1 MTPLKFTELMNEL
14 PDDMIEAA
22 NRPHQKKQKRIIYI
36 IPAAAACFSL
46 VVALS
51 FFLKGKQMTSDPDF
65 TVSVDPEISAVTM
78 TETVPY
84 TEIQQ
89 EDVPVTE
96 APVSGDALIISDQV
110 TDTATG
116 AQTESGTEERK
127 PDKVTEK
134 SAENRKDDK
143 EHTAAKTE
151 SVRETAAERT
161 ERVTENYGD
170 RPVPLKPG
178 NSPHTEG
185 SDNSNVTE
193 APVTAPDTADEPSPV
208 KAGQNTKPADQN
220 VKPADQN
227 TKPADQAPEYE
238 ADPSSPQETQRPS
251 AACQP
256 VGDNSNEPSDTDAAV
271 VPAEPTMGA
280 EPGGDYP
287 GAAAQPVMNEKIS
300 GDINLDGKVDEADL
314 KKLAGYLSEKKV
326 PEGQVFRNAD
336 INADGIVDLNDLSLL
351 RKIIS
356 ENET

>member
-116 AQTESGTEERK
+116 AQIEAGTEERK

-208 KAGQNTKPADQN
+208 MANQNTKPADQN
-220 VKPADQN
+220 TQPAVN
-227 TKPADQAPEYE
+227 VPGYEPEPAA
-238 ADPSSPQETQRPS
+238 PQETEPAPG

-256 VGDNSNEPSDTDAAV
+256 ACPPDAQSD
-271 VPAEPTMGA
+271 P
-280 EPGGDYP
+280 P
-287 GAAAQPVMNEKIS
+287 GAADPNLPDYSPTVQADNEKKP
-300 GDINLDGKVDEADL
+300 GDVNLDGKVDKSDL
-314 KKLAGYLSEKKV
+314 TKLSEYLSDKRN
-326 PEGQVFRNAD
+326 PEGQAFRNAD
-336 INADGIVDLNDLSLL
+336 INADGNVDLTDLSLL
-351 RKIIS
+351 RKLIS

>member
-116 AQTESGTEERK
+116 AQTEAGTEERK

-220 VKPADQN
+220 TQPAVNVPDYEPE
-227 TKPADQAPEYE
+227 PAAPQDTEP
-238 ADPSSPQETQRPS
+238 APG

-256 VGDNSNEPSDTDAAV
+256 ACPPDAQSDPPVAAD
-271 VPAEPTMGA
+271 PNLPDYSPTVQA
-280 EPGGDYP
+280 D
-287 GAAAQPVMNEKIS
+287 NEK
-300 GDINLDGKVDEADL
+300 GDVNLDGKVDEADL

>member
-110 TDTATG
+110 TDTAAGTL
-116 AQTESGTEERK
+116 TEAGTEGRK

-151 SVRETAAERT
+151 SVRETVAERT
-161 ERVTENYGD
+161 ERVTEKYGD
-170 RPVPLKPG
+170 RPVSLKPG

-193 APVTAPDTADEPSPV
+193 APVTTPDNEPTPV
-208 KAGQNTKPADQN
+208 MAN
-220 VKPADQN
+220 QN
-227 TKPADQAPEYE
+227 TKPADQAPVYE
-238 ADPSSPQETQRPS
+238 DDPSSPQETQRPS

-256 VGDNSNEPSDTDAAV
+256 VGDNSDEPSDTDAAV
-271 VPAEPTMGA
+271 VPDEPTMAA

-287 GAAAQPVMNEKIS
+287 GAAAQPVMSEKIS

>member
-96 APVSGDALIISDQV
+96 APVSGDALIISDQI
-110 TDTATG
+110 TDTAGGT
-116 AQTESGTEERK
+116 QTEAGTEERK
-127 PDKVTEK
+127 PDKVSEK

-151 SVRETAAERT
+151 SIRETVAERT
-161 ERVTENYGD
+161 ERVTEKYGD

-193 APVTAPDTADEPSPV
+193 APVTTPDNEPTPV
-208 KAGQNTKPADQN
+208 MANQNTKPADQN
-220 VKPADQN
+220 VRPADQN
-227 TKPADQAPEYE
+227 TKPADQAPVYE
-238 ADPSSPQETQRPS
+238 DDPSSPQETQRPS

-271 VPAEPTMGA
+271 VPDEPTMGA

-287 GAAAQPVMNEKIS
+287 GAAAQPVMSEKIS

-356 ENET
+356 DNET

>member
-65 TVSVDPEISAVTM
+65 TVSVNPEISAVTM

-84 TEIQQ
+84 TESRD
-89 EDVPVTE
+89 DVPVTE
-96 APVSGDALIISDQV
+96 APVSGDALIISDQI
-110 TDTATG
+110 TDTVG
-116 AQTESGTEERK
+116 GMQTEAGTEERK

-220 VKPADQN
+220 TQPAVNVPDYEPE
-227 TKPADQAPEYE
+227 PAAPQDTEP
-238 ADPSSPQETQRPS
+238 APG

-256 VGDNSNEPSDTDAAV
+256 ACPPDAQSDPPVAAD
-271 VPAEPTMGA
+271 PNLPDYSPTVQA
-280 EPGGDYP
+280 D
-287 GAAAQPVMNEKIS
+287 NEK

>member
-116 AQTESGTEERK
+116 VQTEAGTEERK

-220 VKPADQN
+220 TQPAVNVPDYEPE
-227 TKPADQAPEYE
+227 PAAPQDTEP
-238 ADPSSPQETQRPS
+238 APG

-256 VGDNSNEPSDTDAAV
+256 ACPPDAQSDPPVAAD
-271 VPAEPTMGA
+271 PNLPDYSPTVQA
-280 EPGGDYP
+280 D
-287 GAAAQPVMNEKIS
+287 NEK
-300 GDINLDGKVDEADL
+300 GDVNLDGKVDEADL

>member
-116 AQTESGTEERK
+116 AQTEAGTEGRK

-143 EHTAAKTE
+143 EHTVAKTE

-208 KAGQNTKPADQN
+208 KAGQNTKPADQ
-220 VKPADQN
+220 
-227 TKPADQAPEYE
+227 APEYE
-238 ADPSSPQETQRPS
+238 DDPSSPQETQRPS

>member
-116 AQTESGTEERK
+116 AQTEAGTEGRK

-185 SDNSNVTE
+185 SDNSNVTD

-208 KAGQNTKPADQN
+208 KANQNTKPADQN
-220 VKPADQN
+220 TQPAVNVPDYEPE
-227 TKPADQAPEYE
+227 PAAPQDTEP
-238 ADPSSPQETQRPS
+238 ASG

-256 VGDNSNEPSDTDAAV
+256 ACPPDAQSDPPVAAD
-271 VPAEPTMGA
+271 PNLPDYSPTVQA
-280 EPGGDYP
+280 D
-287 GAAAQPVMNEKIS
+287 NEK